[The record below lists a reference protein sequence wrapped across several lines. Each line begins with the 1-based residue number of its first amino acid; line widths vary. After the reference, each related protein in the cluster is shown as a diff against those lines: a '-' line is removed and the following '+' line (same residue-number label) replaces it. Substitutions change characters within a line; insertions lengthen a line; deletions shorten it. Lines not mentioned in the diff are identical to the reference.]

1 MEINVIMVPPTD
13 SEEEF
18 ATTFWQDF
26 TIADHFGVA
35 AVKDTYE
42 RAFNEWKSHYKYL
55 TDLVMVLNH
64 KIWFWYGKNDELAEL
79 YNDLWDKTAQY
90 AMENLK
96 GEELSYY
103 FEVTD

>member
-1 MEINVIMVPPTD
+1 MN
-13 SEEEF
+13 EEF
-18 ATTFWQDF
+18 TTTFWQDF
-26 TIADHFGVA
+26 SIADAFGIA
-35 AVKDTYE
+35 AVKDTYR
-42 RAFNEWKSHYKYL
+42 RAFEEWKHDYRYL

-64 KIWFWYGKNDELAEL
+64 KIWQWYQKNDALARV

-96 GEELSYY
+96 GEELNYY